1 VQHGARDLIAP
12 GGGAE
17 VADALRRSVKEP
29 PLRGVLGP
37 EEAHRGPALG
47 VERVQQLSGPGPAR
61 EAGDGESQ
69 DGIALGHAPQQ
80 VSHEARAASFLL
92 PAVLLMD
99 LQVPVAHLLP
109 EGAVERAHGCLSQ
122 LQVEVAARQVGQR
135 RGRHGG

>member
-1 VQHGARDLIAP
+1 VQHGAGDVLAP
-12 GGGAE
+12 GSGAE
-17 VADALRRSVKEP
+17 VADALCRAVKEP
-29 PLRGVLGP
+29 SLRGVLRP
-37 EEAHRGPALG
+37 EEAHRGAPFG
-47 VERVQQLSGPGPAR
+47 VERVQQLARPGPAG

-69 DGIALGHAPQQ
+69 DRIALGHAPQQ

-109 EGAVERAHGCLSQ
+109 EGTVERADGRLSQ
-122 LQVEVAARQVGQR
+122 LQVELAARQVGQR